1 MKRLSWPEFGRGPQ
15 VVAIL
20 LACGLM
26 GSMLWGPTQQL
37 LIQKQRL
44 AEMSNE
50 KSRVESTNEKLE
62 SRIER
67 LKDPDFVE
75 QQAREQ
81 AGLVRPGETLYIT
94 MQPTDTQKKRR
105 KAERRATRKAAPPES
120 EPGLIE
126 SFISFLGI

>member
-1 MKRLSWPEFGRGPQ
+1 
-15 VVAIL
+15 
-20 LACGLM
+20 M

-50 KSRVESTNEKLE
+50 KIRVESTNEQLE
-62 SRIER
+62 SRIDR

-94 MQPTDTQKKRR
+94 MQPTDSQKKRR
-105 KAERRATRKAAPPES
+105 QAQRRAARKVAPPEP

-126 SFISFLGI
+126 SFIGFLGI